1 MDVRTQF
8 ALKYG
13 NRRIEDRKIKLECVR
28 GRREFWAVTM
38 VPELSDVA
46 DVLNITEGPFCF
58 RSNSSRRSLLPPPH
72 PGKTNTW
79 LEKHISRLRREI

>member
-1 MDVRTQF
+1 M
-8 ALKYG
+8 G
-13 NRRIEDRKIKLECVR
+13 IEDREIKLECVR

-58 RSNSSRRSLLPPPH
+58 
-72 PGKTNTW
+72 
-79 LEKHISRLRREI
+79 